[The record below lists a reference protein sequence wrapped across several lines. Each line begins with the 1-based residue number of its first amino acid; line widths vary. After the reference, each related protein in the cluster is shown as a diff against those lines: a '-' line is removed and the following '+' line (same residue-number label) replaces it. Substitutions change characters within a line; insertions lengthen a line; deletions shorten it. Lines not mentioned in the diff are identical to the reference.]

1 MCVKHLVVTENKE
14 MLKNQSNGDASR
26 DTGSAERAPSSQGWA
41 DLCKKVSRHCKVI
54 IVKSCLSLLR
64 LSGLLPTRL
73 LCPWN
78 FSGKNTALGC
88 HFLVQGIFPIQGLH
102 LHLLHWQV
110 DSSPTVP
117 PGKPPEQ

>member
-54 IVKSCLSLLR
+54 IV
-64 LSGLLPTRL
+64 
-73 LCPWN
+73 
-78 FSGKNTALGC
+78 
-88 HFLVQGIFPIQGLH
+88 V
-102 LHLLHWQV
+102 
-110 DSSPTVP
+110 
-117 PGKPPEQ
+117 